1 MFNEYGDMLTVEDL
15 MEALGIGKNAAY
27 DLLRN
32 GELKCF
38 LPFKRPLEDSQRIS
52 NRICTFKSIFK
63 INKGSI
69 SMCCLKFTACFIKFS
84 IL

>member
-38 LPFKRPLEDSQRIS
+38 RLKGRCTDPLPSGALPVRR
-52 NRICTFKSIFK
+52 
-63 INKGSI
+63 
-69 SMCCLKFTACFIKFS
+69 
-84 IL
+84 

>member
-38 LPFKRPLEDSQRIS
+38 RL
-52 NRICTFKSIFK
+52 
-63 INKGSI
+63 KGSWKI
-69 SMCCLKFTACFIKFS
+69 PIESVIEYVRSKEFLKYVKAAFQCAAFTYCLPY
-84 IL
+84 

>member
-32 GELKCF
+32 GELK
-38 LPFKRPLEDSQRIS
+38 RPLEDSQRIS

-63 INKGSI
+63 IIKGSI
-69 SMCCLKFTACFIKFS
+69 SMCCL
-84 IL
+84 

>member
-38 LPFKRPLEDSQRIS
+38 RW
-52 NRICTFKSIFK
+52 K
-63 INKGSI
+63 IPKESVI
-69 SMCCLKFTACFIKFS
+69 EYVRSKAFLK
-84 IL
+84 

>member
-15 MEALGIGKNAAY
+15 MEALGIGKKAAY

-38 LPFKRPLEDSQRIS
+38 RLKGRW
-52 NRICTFKSIFK
+52 K
-63 INKGSI
+63 IPKESVI
-69 SMCCLKFTACFIKFS
+69 EYVRSKAFLK
-84 IL
+84 

>member
-15 MEALGIGKNAAY
+15 GKNAAY

-38 LPFKRPLEDSQRIS
+38 RLKGRW
-52 NRICTFKSIFK
+52 K
-63 INKGSI
+63 IPKESVI
-69 SMCCLKFTACFIKFS
+69 EYVRSKAFLK
-84 IL
+84 

>member
-1 MFNEYGDMLTVEDL
+1 

-38 LPFKRPLEDSQRIS
+38 RLKGRW
-52 NRICTFKSIFK
+52 K
-63 INKGSI
+63 IPKESVI
-69 SMCCLKFTACFIKFS
+69 EYVRSKAFLK
-84 IL
+84 

>member
-32 GELKCF
+32 GELSWKIPKESVIEYVRSKAF
-38 LPFKRPLEDSQRIS
+38 LK
-52 NRICTFKSIFK
+52 
-63 INKGSI
+63 
-69 SMCCLKFTACFIKFS
+69 
-84 IL
+84 